1 MKAIE
6 RLKQYIDFKGS
17 NNSLFEKEIGMSN
30 GYIGT
35 QLKRKA
41 DLGEGVIVKILENCL
56 DMNLEWLITGKGK
69 MIKSNIENSPNEEFE
84 VEKDKEIERLK
95 DKISDL
101 QTINELLTRTVADL
115 DKSKTN
121 FQYPN
126 EQTVLNMVAEPEP
139 ELKKPKKDDAK
150 K

>member
-1 MKAIE
+1 MIIDKALILNKIKEHYSFKSDAAFARFLEIKPQTLATWYSRNTFDIE
-6 RLKQYIDFKGS
+6 LLYAKCEGIDGNFLLSG
-17 NNSLFEKEIGMSN
+17 NGEILRNSLSESK
-30 GYIGT
+30 
-35 QLKRKA
+35 
-41 DLGEGVIVKILENCL
+41 
-56 DMNLEWLITGKGK
+56 
-69 MIKSNIENSPNEEFE
+69 NEPKK
-84 VEKDKEIERLK
+84 VETDKEIERLK

-126 EQTVLNMVAEPEP
+126 EQTVLNMVDEPEP